1 MLNAIDLFFLVD
13 RKRRETIIS
22 LQELSAADEW
32 LAERLQ
38 AHVPKDVLRNIL
50 IDYRVNTMDPD
61 FSFYKAIHGKK
72 PAPLRPL
79 SLG

>member
-1 MLNAIDLFFLVD
+1 VLNALDLIFLSD

-32 LAERLQ
+32 LAKRLQ
-38 AHVPKDVLRNIL
+38 EHVPKNVLRDIL

-61 FSFYKAIHGKK
+61 FSFYKAIHGEK

-79 SLG
+79 SFG

>member
-1 MLNAIDLFFLVD
+1 MLNALDLIFLLD

-32 LAERLQ
+32 LAKRLQ
-38 AHVPKDVLRNIL
+38 EHVPKNVLRDIL

-61 FSFYKAIHGKK
+61 FSFYKAIHGEK
-72 PAPLRPL
+72 PAALRPL